1 MLPLTVWIA
10 VFLISLLLLLKAA
23 EHFTKSAEKIGLHF
37 GLPKFIVGVTIVS
50 VGTSLP
56 ELMSSVVSVSQGSSE
71 IVLGNVMG
79 SNITNIF
86 LVLGVVAIIGK
97 KMKINYEVIHVDL
110 PLLVGSAFL
119 LAASVWDRRFT
130 LPEAI
135 ICIAGYVL
143 YTLYTIN
150 VEKSHPHES
159 LAGAADR
166 GGLDGKTLIVLVASA
181 MFIYVGAKYTVE
193 AIINISDILNIGK
206 EIIAASAVALGTSLP
221 ELVVSTR
228 AVSEGKPELAIGNVL
243 GSNIFNAFAVTGVSA
258 LFGSLII
265 TVAITSLALPM
276 MLAATLLYVF
286 ITQDKQITRWEGGLL
301 LLFYVY
307 YLGTLFNIM

>member
-23 EHFTKSAEKIGLHF
+23 EHFTKSAEVMGLHF

-159 LAGAADR
+159 LAGEADT
-166 GGLDGKTLIVLVASA
+166 GGLERKTLIVLVASA
-181 MFIYVGAKYTVE
+181 MFIYVGARYTVE

-301 LLFYVY
+301 LLFYVF